1 MYRRPKFLEILLE
14 IREEMS
20 REAEFDIG
28 LFVES
33 TFSAEIKKDEI
44 LENINRKSNNGF
56 EIITEAII
64 KKD

>member
-28 LFVES
+28 LFVEKSFS
-33 TFSAEIKKDEI
+33 TNVKKDEI
-44 LENINRKSNNGF
+44 SEVINRKSSNGF
-56 EIITEAII
+56 KIITETII

>member
-28 LFVES
+28 LFVENE
-33 TFSAEIKKDEI
+33 FSAEIKKDEI
-44 LENINRKSNNGF
+44 LENINRKSSNGF
-56 EIITEAII
+56 EIITQAII

>member
-1 MYRRPKFLEILLE
+1 MYHRPKFLEILLE

-28 LFVES
+28 LFVEN
-33 TFSAEIKKDEI
+33 TFSAEIKKDKI
-44 LENINRKSNNGF
+44 SENLDRKSSNGF
-56 EIITEAII
+56 EIITEATI